1 MYDVTSGGG
10 SVDEI
15 SLRSR
20 AQATP
25 LQASGRFGGMHGCLK
40 KCQDFT
46 VDVQTVS
53 VSMKSKKS

>member
-40 KCQDFT
+40 
-46 VDVQTVS
+46 S
-53 VSMKSKKS
+53 VRTSQLMFKL